1 MESLR
6 CTNGS
11 QGTSMGLPGDEP
23 PWSVRIIP
31 CTYTASRRIGSGIR
45 RRQSPVVKGRRL
57 VRRKGAGVLPCARA
71 PGGGMRRLETPHA
84 VYTMRRRT
92 PCIHARPATGGRF
105 AREHQGWRAQRKA
118 IIAAPSRHARLGYPP
133 LRLCIRLAGG
143 CGTASALGIRK
154 HPPDLPRGITPR
166 GLP

>member
-71 PGGGMRRLETPHA
+71 SGGGMRRLETPHA

-92 PCIHARPATGGRF
+92 PCIHAPPRYGWTLRAGASGLAGAATGDDCRAF
-105 AREHQGWRAQRKA
+105 APCA
-118 IIAAPSRHARLGYPP
+118 LGIP
-133 LRLCIRLAGG
+133 A
-143 CGTASALGIRK
+143 ASALHSVGWRLRHSIRTWYMK
-154 HPPDLPRGITPR
+154 ASPDLPRGITPR